1 MPAQR
6 IVVDRIE
13 GDIAVVELAG
23 TTVDVPVA
31 LLPAGAGEGSVLTFS
46 LAAAGTDASQT
57 AARLAKLQAKSN
69 IGDDFTF

>member
-1 MPAQR
+1 MSQTR

-13 GDIAVVELAG
+13 GDVAVLEVGG

-31 LLPAGAGEGSVLTFS
+31 ALPEGAREGSVLALTLQDS
-46 LAAAGTDASQT
+46 DSADM
-57 AARLAKLQAKSN
+57 AARLERMQAKSN